1 MAMKYEGL
9 LRLRDDLL
17 IPDIFFRI
25 DALYFDLVDRVHSRE
40 WTNLM
45 VLQCLRIF
53 AFPATSGIF
62 C

>member
-17 IPDIFFRI
+17 IPDIFFRV
-25 DALYFDLVDRVHSRE
+25 DALYFDLIGRNRGCE

-45 VLQCLRIF
+45 VLRCLRIF
-53 AFPATSGIF
+53 ASPAMSGIF